1 MIPFARHCSVAAES
15 DYVTACL
22 LSGSTSG
29 DGPFTRRASALLGQ
43 LLGVERVLLTTS
55 CTHALEMMPLV
66 LGLQPGDEVI
76 MPSFTFSSTANAF
89 ALRGVTIRF
98 AEVDGDRWSMGPDD
112 VTPLLNARTRA
123 VVAVGYNGV
132 SHRLA
137 ELEELCARHGVALLV
152 DAAQSLGATHAGRS
166 VASYG
171 ALSALSFHATKNL
184 SCGEGGALVVNDASL
199 LHRAEM
205 VREKGTDRSQFLR
218 GEVDKYTWRCVGSS
232 YLMSDLNAAVLLAQL
247 ESFEAIQAHRHAVWS
262 VYRSVLE
269 PVSARLGFSLQK
281 LDETD
286 GHPAH
291 LFGLLLPP
299 EVERAALLAAMAE
312 AGVRATSH
320 YEPLHSAPAHGGSE
334 TLPVT
339 DGVAARMLRLPIHGA
354 VSAQEAAR
362 IAALLVSML
371 ERHGSGGEP

>member
-15 DYVTACL
+15 DYVTTCL
-22 LSGSTSG
+22 RSGSTSG
-29 DGPFTRRASALLGQ
+29 DGPFTRRASALLGE
-43 LLGVERVLLTTS
+43 LLGVKRVLLTTS

-76 MPSFTFSSTANAF
+76 MPSYTFSSTANAF

-98 AEVDGDRWSMGPDD
+98 AEVDGDRWSMGPDE
-112 VTPLLNARTRA
+112 VSPLLSERTRA

-132 SHRLA
+132 SYRLA
-137 ELEELCARHGVALLV
+137 ELEALCARHGVPLLV

-171 ALSALSFHATKNL
+171 ALAALSFHATKNL
-184 SCGEGGALVVNDASL
+184 SSGEGGALVVNDASL
-199 LHRAEM
+199 LQRAEM
-205 VREKGTDRSQFLR
+205 VREKGTDRSRFLR

-232 YLMSDLNAAVLLAQL
+232 YLMSDLNAALLLAQL
-247 ESFEAIQAHRHAVWS
+247 ESFDAIQAHRHAVWS
-262 VYRSVLE
+262 AYRSALE
-269 PVSARLGFSLQK
+269 PVSSRLGFSLQK

-320 YEPLHSAPAHGGSE
+320 YEPLHSAPAHNGTE
-334 TLPVT
+334 TLSVT
-339 DGVAARMLRLPIHGA
+339 DAVAARILRLPIHGE
-354 VSAQEAAR
+354 VSAEEAAR
-362 IAALLVSML
+362 IAALLVSLL
-371 ERHGSGGEP
+371 ERDRSGGKP

>member
-1 MIPFARHCSVAAES
+1 MIPFARHCAVAAEAE
-15 DYVTACL
+15 YVTACL
-22 LSGSTSG
+22 RSGSTSG

-98 AEVDGDRWSMGPDD
+98 AEVDAARWSMGPDE
-112 VTPLLNARTRA
+112 VLPLLNARTRA

-132 SHRLA
+132 SYRLA
-137 ELEELCARHGVALLV
+137 ELENLCARHGLPLLV
-152 DAAQSLGATHAGRS
+152 DAAQSFGATHAGRS

-184 SCGEGGALVVNDASL
+184 SCGEGGALIVNDASL

-262 VYRSVLE
+262 AYQ
-269 PVSARLGFSLQK
+269 SALAPASSRLGFSLQV
-281 LDETD
+281 LDEAD
-286 GHPAH
+286 SHPAH
-291 LFGLLLPP
+291 LFGLLLPRA
-299 EVERAALLAAMAE
+299 VERAPLLAVIAE

-320 YEPLHSAPAHGGSE
+320 YEPLHSAPAHGGGE

-339 DGVAARMLRLPIHGA
+339 DGVAARMLRLPIHGQ
-354 VSAQEAAR
+354 VSAQEAAQ

-371 ERHGSGGEP
+371 ERHARGGQP

>member
-1 MIPFARHCSVAAES
+1 MIPFARHCSVAVEAE
-15 DYVTACL
+15 YVTACL
-22 LSGSTSG
+22 RSGSTSG

-43 LLGVERVLLTTS
+43 LLGVQRVLLTTS

-66 LGLQPGDEVI
+66 LGLQSGDEVI

-98 AEVDGDRWSMGPDD
+98 AEVDGDRWSMGPDE
-112 VTPLLNARTRA
+112 VLPLLNERTRA

-137 ELEELCARHGVALLV
+137 ELEALCARHGVVLLV
-152 DAAQSLGATHAGRS
+152 DAAQSFGAAHAGRS

-247 ESFEAIQAHRHAVWS
+247 ESFEAIQAHRHAVWLA
-262 VYRSVLE
+262 YRSALA
-269 PVSARLGFSLQK
+269 PVSSRLGFSLQV
-281 LDETD
+281 LDEED
-286 GHPAH
+286 SHPAH
-291 LFGLLLPP
+291 LFGLLLPRT
-299 EVERAALLAAMAE
+299 VERAPLLAAIAE

-339 DGVAARMLRLPIHGA
+339 DGVAARMLRLPIHGE